1 MNSTW
6 FFIPI
11 LLFVIWGFIDILYVT
26 IRFGVG
32 PMPSTKK
39 AIQKAATLVESHQDI
54 IYDIGG
60 GFGRPARYFAQIF
73 PQKKIILIEI
83 SSFSCFIAKLYCR
96 KITNIEI
103 QRVNLLH
110 YNFRDNAFIYA
121 YLYPS
126 LMQNLFK
133 RLKDWKGRVASYTF
147 SFRNKKEHHICELSK
162 SHSDKLY
169 IYDFRKSS

>member
-11 LLFVIWGFIDILYVT
+11 LLFVIWGFIDVLYVT

-39 AIQKAATLVESHQDI
+39 AIQQATTFVDSHHEI

-60 GFGRPARYFAQIF
+60 GFGRPAKYFAQVF

-96 KITNIEI
+96 KIGNIEV
-103 QRVNLLH
+103 QKGNFLH
-110 YNFRDNAFIYA
+110 YNFQDDSFIYA

-126 LMQNLFK
+126 LMQNLSK
-133 RLKDWKGRVASYTF
+133 TSNDWKGRIVSYTF
-147 SFRNKKEHHICELSK
+147 SFRNQKEHQILELSK